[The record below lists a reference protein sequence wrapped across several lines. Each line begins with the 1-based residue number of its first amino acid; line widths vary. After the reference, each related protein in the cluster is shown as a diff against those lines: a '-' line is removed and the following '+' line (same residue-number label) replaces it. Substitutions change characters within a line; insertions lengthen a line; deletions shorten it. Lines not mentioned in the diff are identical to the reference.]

1 MMAHSTNKGSMS
13 TVWPNALESW
23 LNALHSRPMRTLA
36 LPDLLRG
43 LILQRGWSVT
53 AAGHAAGISPLATD
67 RWCREQ
73 TSAATTWLRLIAGFR
88 AQVVIVRGADVWS
101 VQVPTV
107 ASQARERERRAWRQR
122 RFVHYLNAIATQND
136 KLKRVEREQRART
149 YVANEEARIVAS
161 IEDARRRMTTV
172 LLAGEISGMRAV
184 IQALARASNLSAD
197 ELSFSAGV
205 GSDSTIQALNLSA
218 DGRLMP
224 LRRLLAALDARLEL
238 HLPSGSRV
246 VIARCDAVLDEPIAK
261 RPATPT
267 VKRTRYRYDGR
278 YDGRHDG
285 RHDGSASRS
294 NLDRDQVLR
303 LYDAGLPITQIAS
316 SAGISRQRIHAIA
329 KSAGRTLRR
338 AVVAEA
344 RSREAAEI
352 LA

>member
-1 MMAHSTNKGSMS
+1 MS
-13 TVWPNALESW
+13 TVWMNTLESW
-23 LNALHSRPMRTLA
+23 HKDLHSHHMRTLA

-53 AAGHAAGISPLATD
+53 AAGHAAGISPLAAD

-107 ASQARERERRAWRQR
+107 ASQVRERERRTWRQR
-122 RFVHYLNAIATQND
+122 RFVHYLNAIATQNE
-136 KLKRVEREQRART
+136 KLKRVQREQRAHT

-172 LLAGEISGMRAV
+172 LLAGEIGGMRMA
-184 IQALARASNLSAD
+184 IQALARASNLSAE

-205 GSDSTIQALNLSA
+205 GTDTTIQALNLTA

-246 VIARCDAVLDEPIAK
+246 VIARCDAVAVEPSAEQ
-261 RPATPT
+261 PVAPT
-267 VKRTRYRYDGR
+267 LQRTLRRQ
-278 YDGRHDG
+278 DG

-294 NLDRDQVLR
+294 SLDRDEVLR

-316 SAGISRQRIHAIA
+316 TAGISRQRVHAIA
-329 KSAGRTLRR
+329 KTAGRILRR

-344 RSREAAEI
+344 RLREAEAI
-352 LA
+352 LVT

>member
-1 MMAHSTNKGSMS
+1 MTAYGINKVSMS
-13 TVWPNALESW
+13 TVQVNALESS
-23 LNALHSRPMRTLA
+23 LNALHFRSMRTLA

-43 LILQRGWSVT
+43 LVLQRGWSVT
-53 AAGHAAGISPLATD
+53 AAGHAAGISPLAAD
-67 RWCREQ
+67 RWCTEQ
-73 TSAATTWLRLIAGFR
+73 TAAATTWLRLIAGFR

-107 ASQARERERRAWRQR
+107 ASQARERERRTWRQR
-122 RFVHYLNAIATQND
+122 RFVHYLNAIAAQNE
-136 KLKRVEREQRART
+136 KLKRAEREQRART

-172 LLAGEISGMRAV
+172 LLAGEIGGMRAA

-205 GSDSTIQALNLSA
+205 GTDATIQTLNLSA

-246 VIARCDAVLDEPIAK
+246 VIARCDAMPEESAAK
-261 RPATPT
+261 RPAAS
-267 VKRTRYRYDGR
+267 VIIRSARRRDAS
-278 YDGRHDG
+278 
-285 RHDGSASRS
+285 HDGSASRS
-294 NLDRDQVLR
+294 SLDRDEVLR

-316 SAGISRQRIHAIA
+316 TAGISRQRVHVIA

>member
-1 MMAHSTNKGSMS
+1 MMAHGINKVSMS
-13 TVWPNALESW
+13 TVWVNALESR
-23 LNALHSRPMRTLA
+23 LTSLHSRSMRTLA

-53 AAGHAAGISPLATD
+53 AAGHAAGISPLAAD

-107 ASQARERERRAWRQR
+107 ASQARERERRTWRQR
-122 RFVHYLNAIATQND
+122 RFVHYLNAITTQND
-136 KLKRVEREQRART
+136 KLKRAEREQRAHS

-172 LLAGEISGMRAV
+172 LLAGEITGMRAA
-184 IQALARASNLSAD
+184 IQALARSSNLSAD

-205 GSDSTIQALNLSA
+205 SSDATSQALNLPA

-238 HLPSGSRV
+238 HLPSGNRV
-246 VIARCDAVLDEPIAK
+246 VIARSDAALAGTSNRQITTLSTR
-261 RPATPT
+261 RPRAQSP
-267 VKRTRYRYDGR
+267 GL
-278 YDGRHDG
+278 
-285 RHDGSASRS
+285 HDGSASRS
-294 NLDRDQVLR
+294 RLERDEILR
-303 LYDAGLPITQIAS
+303 LYDAGIPITQIAAQ
-316 SAGISRQRIHAIA
+316 AGISRQRVHALA

-338 AVVAEA
+338 AVVAEQ
-344 RSREAAEI
+344 RTREAEVI
-352 LA
+352 LS

>member
-1 MMAHSTNKGSMS
+1 M
-13 TVWPNALESW
+13 NALESR
-23 LNALHSRPMRTLA
+23 LVTLHSRHMRTLA

-43 LILQRGWSVT
+43 LVLQRGWSIT
-53 AAGHAAGISPLATD
+53 AAGHAAGISPLAAD

-73 TSAATTWLRLIAGFR
+73 TSAASTWLRLIAGFR
-88 AQVVIVRGADVWS
+88 AQVVVVRGADVWS

-107 ASQARERERRAWRQR
+107 ASQARERERRTWRQR
-122 RFVHYLNAIATQND
+122 RFVHYLNAIAAQNG
-136 KLKRVEREQRART
+136 KLKRAEREQRART

-161 IEDARRRMTTV
+161 IDDARRRMATV
-172 LLAGEISGMRAV
+172 LLAGEIPGMRAA

-205 GSDSTIQALNLSA
+205 GTDTTIQTLNLSA

-246 VIARCDAVLDEPIAK
+246 VIARCDATPEGSAAK
-261 RPATPT
+261 RPATSAT
-267 VKRTRYRYDGR
+267 TRTTRRKDVS
-278 YDGRHDG
+278 
-285 RHDGSASRS
+285 HDGSASRS
-294 NLDRDQVLR
+294 RLDRDEVLR
-303 LYDAGLPITQIAS
+303 LYDAGLPITRIAS
-316 SAGISRQRIHAIA
+316 TAGITRQRVHAIA

>member
-1 MMAHSTNKGSMS
+1 
-13 TVWPNALESW
+13 
-23 LNALHSRPMRTLA
+23 MRTLA

-53 AAGHAAGISPLATD
+53 AAGHAAGISPLAVD
-67 RWCREQ
+67 RWCKQQ

-88 AQVVIVRGADVWS
+88 AQVVIVRGAEVWS

-107 ASQARERERRAWRQR
+107 ASQARERERRTWRQR
-122 RFVHYLNAIATQND
+122 RFIHYLNAIATQND
-136 KLKRVEREQRART
+136 KLKRAAREQRART
-149 YVANEEARIVAS
+149 YIANEEARIVAS

-184 IQALARASNLSAD
+184 IQALARASNLSAE

-205 GSDSTIQALNLSA
+205 GTDTTIQALNLSA

-246 VIARCDAVLDEPIAK
+246 VIARCDAAPEEPIA
-261 RPATPT
+261 RPSAAST
-267 VKRTRYRYDGR
+267 KARTTRGN
-278 YDGRHDG
+278 DG

-294 NLDRDQVLR
+294 SLDRDEVLR

-316 SAGISRQRIHAIA
+316 TAGISRQRVHAIA

>member
-1 MMAHSTNKGSMS
+1 
-13 TVWPNALESW
+13 
-23 LNALHSRPMRTLA
+23 MRTLA
-36 LPDLLRG
+36 LPELLRG

-53 AAGHAAGISPLATD
+53 AAGHAAGISPLAAD

-73 TSAATTWLRLIAGFR
+73 TSVATTWLRLIAGFR

-107 ASQARERERRAWRQR
+107 ASQVRERERRTWRQR
-122 RFVHYLNAIATQND
+122 RFVHYLNSIATQNE
-136 KLKRVEREQRART
+136 KLKRAEREQRART

-184 IQALARASNLSAD
+184 IQALARSSNLSAD

-205 GSDSTIQALNLSA
+205 SADATSQALNLPA

-246 VIARCDAVLDEPIAK
+246 VIARCDAMPEEPTAK
-261 RPATPT
+261 PSAAST
-267 VKRTRYRYDGR
+267 KARTAPRN
-278 YDGRHDG
+278 DG

-294 NLDRDQVLR
+294 SLDRDEVLR
-303 LYDAGLPITQIAS
+303 LYDAGIPITQIAS
-316 SAGISRQRIHAIA
+316 QAGISRQRVHALA
-329 KSAGRTLRR
+329 KSTGRTLRR
-338 AVVAEA
+338 AVVAEQ
-344 RSREAAEI
+344 RTREAEM
-352 LA
+352 LLL

>member
-1 MMAHSTNKGSMS
+1 MTVYSINKVSMS
-13 TVWPNALESW
+13 TVWANALESW
-23 LNALHSRPMRTLA
+23 PRALLYRHMRTLA

-53 AAGHAAGISPLATD
+53 AAGHAAGISPLAVD

-73 TSAATTWLRLIAGFR
+73 TTAATIWLRLIAGFR

-107 ASQARERERRAWRQR
+107 ASQARERERRTWRQR
-122 RFVHYLNAIATQND
+122 RFVHYLNAIATQNE
-136 KLKRVEREQRART
+136 KLKRSEREQRARS
-149 YVANEEARIVAS
+149 YVSNEEARIVAS

-205 GSDSTIQALNLSA
+205 GTDTTNQALNLPV

-238 HLPSGSRV
+238 HLPSGARV
-246 VIARCDAVLDEPIAK
+246 VIARCDAVPEEPATK
-261 RPATPT
+261 RPVAS
-267 VKRTRYRYDGR
+267 VMVHAAHRS
-278 YDGRHDG
+278 DG

-294 NLDRDQVLR
+294 RLDRDEVLR
-303 LYDAGLPITQIAS
+303 LYDAGIPITQIADQ
-316 SAGISRQRIHAIA
+316 AGISRQRIHTIA

-338 AVVAEA
+338 AVVAA
-344 RSREAAEI
+344 TRSREAAEI